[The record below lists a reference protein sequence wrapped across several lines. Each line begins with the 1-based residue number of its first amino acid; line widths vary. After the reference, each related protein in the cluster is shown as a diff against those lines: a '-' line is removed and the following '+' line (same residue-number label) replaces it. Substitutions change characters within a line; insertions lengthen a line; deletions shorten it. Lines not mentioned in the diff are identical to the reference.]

1 MAIKLTSTREAATLH
16 GLKIL
21 VSGLA
26 GAGKT
31 TLCATTG
38 GNPII
43 ISAEAG
49 LLSLREYDIPVI
61 TVATLEDVHEAYTYL
76 QSEEG
81 QRFDWVC
88 LDSISEIAEVVLS
101 NEKAKTKD
109 LRAAYGALSDQMGEL
124 IRAFRDLPERNVY
137 MTAKMERTKDEAT
150 GRLVYGPSF
159 PGQRLSQQV
168 AYWFDEVFV
177 LRTDT
182 DDAGALHRYLQTSS
196 DLQYTAKD
204 RSGALDIFELADLA
218 AIAAK
223 IRQPRIRT
231 AA

>member
-16 GLKIL
+16 GLKVL

-31 TLCATTG
+31 RLCATTG

-49 LLSLREYDIPVI
+49 LLSLRDTDIPVI
-61 TVATLEDVHEAYTYL
+61 AVTSIADVEEAYAYL
-76 QSEEG
+76 MSPEG
-81 QRFDWVC
+81 AQFDWVC
-88 LDSISEIAEVVLS
+88 LDSISEIAEVVLTK
-101 NEKAKTKD
+101 EKAATKD
-109 LRAAYGALSDQMGEL
+109 PRQAYGALFDKMSDL
-124 IRAFRDLPERNVY
+124 IRAFRDLPERNVV
-137 MTAKMERTKDEAT
+137 MTCKLERTKDEAT

-168 AYWFDEVFV
+168 DYWFDEVFV
-177 LRTDT
+177 LRTET
-182 DDAGALHRYLQTSS
+182 DAENVTHRYLQTAS
-196 DLQYTAKD
+196 DIQYTAKD
-204 RSGALDIFELADLA
+204 RSGALSLYEEPNLA

-223 IRQPRIRT
+223 IRGPNLK
-231 AA
+231 AVA

>member
-1 MAIKLTSTREAATLH
+1 MALKLTSTREAATLH

-21 VSGLA
+21 ASGLA

-49 LLSLREYDIPVI
+49 LLSLRDVDIPVI
-61 TVATLEDVHEAYTYL
+61 TVASIADVEEAYAYL
-76 QSEEG
+76 MSPEG
-81 QRFDWVC
+81 AQFDWVC
-88 LDSISEIAEVVLS
+88 LDSISEIAEVVLTK
-101 NEKAKTKD
+101 EKAATKD
-109 LRAAYGALSDQMGEL
+109 PRQAYGALSDQMGDL

-137 MTAKMERTKDEAT
+137 MTCKLERTKDEAT

-159 PGQRLSQQV
+159 PGQRLAQQV

-177 LRTDT
+177 LRTET
-182 DDAGALHRYLQTSS
+182 DAENVTHRYLQTAS
-196 DLQYTAKD
+196 DIQYTAKD
-204 RSGALDIFELADLA
+204 RSGALDLYEAPDLA

-223 IRQPRIRT
+223 IRQPRIRV

>member
-31 TLCATTG
+31 RLCATTG

-49 LLSLREYDIPVI
+49 LLSLRDTDIPVI
-61 TVATLEDVHEAYTYL
+61 TVSSLADVEEAYAYL
-76 QSEEG
+76 ISPEG
-81 QRFDWVC
+81 AQFDWVC
-88 LDSISEIAEVVLS
+88 LDSISEIAEVVLTK
-101 NEKAKTKD
+101 EKAATKD
-109 LRAAYGALSDQMGEL
+109 PRQAYGALSDQMGDL
-124 IRAFRDLPERNVY
+124 IRAFRDLPERNVV
-137 MTAKMERTKDEAT
+137 MTCKLERTKDEAT

-177 LRTDT
+177 LRTET
-182 DDAGALHRYLQTSS
+182 DNEGVTHRYLQTSS
-196 DLQYTAKD
+196 DIQYTAKD
-204 RSGALDIFELADLA
+204 RSGVLSLYEEPNLA

-223 IRQPRIRT
+223 IRGPNLK
-231 AA
+231 AVA

>member
-1 MAIKLTSTREAATLH
+1 MSIKLTSTREAATLH

-49 LLSLREYDIPVI
+49 LLSLRDVDIPVI

-88 LDSISEIAEVVLS
+88 LDSISEIAEVVLT

-109 LRAAYGALSDQMGEL
+109 PRAAYGALSDQMMDL
-124 IRAFRDLPERNVY
+124 LRAFRDLPGRNVY

-150 GRLVYGPSF
+150 GRLVYGPSM
-159 PGQRLSQQV
+159 PGQRLSQ
-168 AYWFDEVFV
+168 AIPYLFDLVFV
-177 LRTDT
+177 LRTEADEK
-182 DDAGALHRYLQTSS
+182 GELHRYLQTAS

-204 RSGALDIFELADLA
+204 RSGRCPMYMEPDLSKVA
-218 AIAAK
+218 ATILS
-223 IRQPRIRT
+223 
-231 AA
+231 